1 MYSQTKQ
8 KQNCLIPRQQGLFMN
23 ILINRFCCWLCVWLL
38 SILSCAMYLWSIIL
52 VGVGSSRQ
60 WREDRQGMSPWY
72 NNHNNYVSTANHY
85 NLLCRYLLL
94 LTAPDFDFL
103 FTTCVCIFKE
113 SSNMVI
119 CRCTQKQKWTKYN
132 RRGPEILGGTWS
144 AAASCRCRARG
155 GAATRRWAKWC
166 RISWTTPYPSA
177 VVLRPQLWTPM
188 YNVILSQGLIL
199 YVDGRWVGNQ
209 LSAASELR
217 CEVRV
222 SVARPGPGTVGGG
235 TIAITI

>member
-1 MYSQTKQ
+1 
-8 KQNCLIPRQQGLFMN
+8 MN

-38 SILSCAMYLWSIIL
+38 SILSCACAMYLWSIIL

-85 NLLCRYLLL
+85 NLLCRYIYCYSLNQIQSQRARNIL
-94 LTAPDFDFL
+94 
-103 FTTCVCIFKE
+103 
-113 SSNMVI
+113 M
-119 CRCTQKQKWTKYN
+119 
-132 RRGPEILGGTWS
+132 LGGTWS
-144 AAASCRCRARG
+144 AAVSCRCRARG

-235 TIAITI
+235 GTIAITI